1 MYAAARVFTGW
12 NLRNATNNNDPAAYY
27 EFLYNPN
34 QHDATAKTFTFPI
47 YSGGGRT
54 IPARSAADGMQDGID
69 FISALASH
77 PETARRLARKL
88 WNFFVSE
95 LEAPDPAFV
104 QAVAGV
110 PPNRRKEPFW
120 VHPPSHWFSIRRCR
134 ALCGRRVSRARH

>member
-12 NLRNATNNNDPAAYY
+12 NLRNATGGLFTNPNTYY
-27 EFLYNPN
+27 EFVFNPG
-34 QHDATAKTFTFPI
+34 QHDTTAKTFTFPI
-47 YSGGGRT
+47 YGDGTRT

-69 FISALASH
+69 FITALAQH

-104 QAVAGV
+104 EGVASEYFAKRDRDEAGR
-110 PPNRRKEPFW
+110 PL
-120 VHPPSHWFSIRRCR
+120 HPPV
-134 ALCGRRVSRARH
+134 RVVQQS